1 MPQDLS
7 YLGPHF
13 VLGLTGTT
21 LEKDEAALLK
31 KVKPAGIILFAHNIE
46 QGDNW
51 NEKLRA
57 LVDNARNC
65 IEDEN
70 LLVSIDHEGGRVH
83 RLQSPVTHFPPARK
97 WADRAEEVARR
108 IERAYSSLST
118 LPHRGNYPREL
129 LELGNRTFR
138 EVHFKPYRIVYRVLE
153 REVVVLIVAD
163 GRRDMH
169 ALMARRLF
177 GA

>member
-1 MPQDLS
+1 MKR
-7 YLGPHF
+7 YKVIVTEH
-13 VLGLTGTT
+13 
-21 LEKDEAALLK
+21 ALLDLDD
-31 KVKPAGIILFAHNIE
+31 IAHHITLHD
-46 QGDNW
+46 G
-51 NEKLRA
+51 
-57 LVDNARNC
+57 
-65 IEDEN
+65 
-70 LLVSIDHEGGRVH
+70 
-83 RLQSPVTHFPPARK
+83 P
-97 WADRAEEVARR
+97 DRAEEVARR